1 MTTTAVPLESLTQ
14 RIARQ
19 QSELEAL
26 QREYEVRQ
34 ARLADLKAH
43 RDELEEQ
50 LRRLDAEID
59 AVKEGKTPRLK
70 AIPSKASAAKLSP
83 AALLPNGP
91 RPNTLP
97 ALLVQ
102 LVGNAKGPLTVKQ
115 LSDAVKQRKFP
126 TSTKNLARLVQTRV
140 RGLLDRGIFLR
151 APDQPGFILAKS
163 GNG

>member
-1 MTTTAVPLESLTQ
+1 MTTTAVPLESLAQ

-26 QREYEVRQ
+26 HRDYEARQR
-34 ARLADLKAH
+34 RLAKLKAH

-50 LRRLDAEID
+50 LRRLDAEMEAI
-59 AVKEGKTPRLK
+59 KQGKTSHLK
-70 AIPSKASAAKLSP
+70 SIPSKVSAAKSAP
-83 AALLPNGP
+83 AAPLPNGP

-102 LVGNAKGPLTVKQ
+102 LVGNAKGPLSVRQ

-126 TSTKNLARLVQTRV
+126 TATKNLARLVQTRV
-140 RGLLDRGIFLR
+140 R
-151 APDQPGFILAKS
+151 
-163 GNG
+163 